1 MKTKICTDIKQSQK
15 LIKLGLDP
23 KTADMFWRDWRRET
37 ELITIP
43 CVGCGN
49 EKEDLPAWSLS
60 ALLDLLPESVSPD
73 NDSYQIYLMQVYNHD
88 SLHGVDYVGEL
99 EGDSLE
105 GFCEDSFVDAAYKMI
120 RWLIKHAYI
129 ETKVK

>member
-1 MKTKICTDIKQSQK
+1 MKTKICTDIKQSRK
-15 LIKLGLDP
+15 LIKLGLAP

-60 ALLDLLPESVSPD
+60 ALINLIPNPELSLSA
-73 NDSYQIYLMQVYNHD
+73 SYWWLTWGIGEKD
-88 SLHGVDYVGEL
+88 CDGEFEDFDTEVG
-99 EGDSLE
+99 DTPI
-105 GFCEDSFVDAAYKMI
+105 DAAYNTVIK
-120 RWLIKHAYI
+120 LIDKGYI
-129 ETKVK
+129 KTEKK